1 MKEIIC
7 NKMDDGFFIMQMPKA
22 KSILKIGKERNII
35 IELDIKFNKLQ
46 KFMWKKLFNIEV
58 VDVKE

>member
-1 MKEIIC
+1 MGQIAGIKR
-7 NKMDDGFFIMQMPKA
+7 DDAFFIKQMPKA
-22 KSILKIGKERNII
+22 KTILKIGVDRSII

-46 KFMWKKLFNIEV
+46 KFMWKKFFNIEV